1 MTIDPVGT
9 YGFVMY
15 YGRNSLEFKEVT
27 QKQYLSGAMIL
38 NIILNCYL
46 ESVSIHMSEII

>member
-1 MTIDPVGT
+1 MTIGAVGT
-9 YGFVMY
+9 YCFVMY

-38 NIILNCYL
+38 NIISNCYF
-46 ESVSIHMSEII
+46 ESVSIHMCEII

>member
-38 NIILNCYL
+38 Y
-46 ESVSIHMSEII
+46 